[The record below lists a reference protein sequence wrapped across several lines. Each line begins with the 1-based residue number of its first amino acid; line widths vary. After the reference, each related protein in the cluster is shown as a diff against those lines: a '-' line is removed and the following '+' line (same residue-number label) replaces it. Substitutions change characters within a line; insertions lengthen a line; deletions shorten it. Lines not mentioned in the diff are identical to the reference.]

1 MGMRKKV
8 ITSIKNDEKI
18 IEYESNVIINDNTFL
33 YREDNY
39 NVKLEY
45 LNDKVV
51 FTRTN
56 DDMRSKFIFDLND
69 SKLEILL
76 LKNNM
81 NFSMPIKTTKIK
93 KSDNEIIIEY
103 IVEDNVFT
111 YKMFIKEEV

>member
-8 ITSIKNDEKI
+8 ITSIKNNEKLV
-18 IEYESNVIINDNTFL
+18 EYESNIIINDNTFL

-45 LNDKVV
+45 LNDKVI

-56 DDMRSKFIFDLND
+56 DDMKSKFTFDLND
-69 SKLEILL
+69 SKLELQL

-81 NFSMPIKTTKIK
+81 NFSMPIKTTKIEK
-93 KSDNEIIIEY
+93 NDNEIIIEY
-103 IVEDNVFT
+103 IVEDNSFI
-111 YKMFIKEEV
+111 YKMIIKEEV